1 MKKKALVIH
10 KKDNVAV
17 AVVPIKAGERV
28 TVKRDGEE
36 EIEVR
41 DEIQYGHKFALED
54 FAPGDPVVK
63 YGEIIGQASQNIKRG
78 SHVHVHN
85 LESRRGRGDLKKKK
99 IEARTVERKFGQ

>member
-1 MKKKALVIH
+1 MEKKACIIH
-10 KKDNVAV
+10 KKDNVAT

-28 TVKRDGEE
+28 TIKREREE
-36 EIEVR
+36 EIEVW

-54 FAPGDPVVK
+54 LAPGDPVVK
-63 YGEIIGQASQNIKRG
+63 YGEIIGHATQNIKRG

-99 IEARTVERKFGQ
+99 IETQTVERKFGK